1 MGHIRMMSAAQPF
14 ISGAISKTV
23 NQPADATV
31 EDVENAYM
39 EAWKAGLK
47 AIAVYRE
54 GCKRTQP
61 VSTSKTDPGLARV
74 QAAAAA
80 RTLVRRKLPDE
91 RKSLTHKFSVGG
103 HEGYIHVGLYDEGEP
118 GEIFI
123 RMAKEGS
130 TISGLMD
137 SFATAVSL
145 ALQHGV
151 PLRLLVDKFSRM
163 RFEPSGFTGNP
174 EIPRATSVMDYLFR
188 WLGAKFLRPE
198 TEAEG
203 MEEAKPAEATAAAP
217 GGASPVVV
225 IDQTVQTGQ
234 TASKPSMYGF
244 LVRTDAPTCPEC
256 GSIMV
261 PNGSCHKCTNCGTTS
276 GCS

>member
-1 MGHIRMMSAAQPF
+1 
-14 ISGAISKTV
+14 
-23 NQPADATV
+23 
-31 EDVENAYM
+31 
-39 EAWKAGLK
+39 
-47 AIAVYRE
+47 
-54 GCKRTQP
+54 
-61 VSTSKTDPGLARV
+61 VSTSKTDPGLQRA
-74 QAAAAA
+74 QATAAAQ
-80 RTLVRRKLPDE
+80 TLVRRKLPDE
-91 RKSLTHKFSVGG
+91 RHSLTHKFSVGG
-103 HEGYIHVGLYDEGEP
+103 HEGYIHVGLYDSGEP

-174 EIPRATSVMDYLFR
+174 ELPRATSVMDYLFR
-188 WLGAKFLRPE
+188 WLGAKFLRSE
-198 TEAEG
+198 SEAEG
-203 MEEAKPAEATAAAP
+203 TEEAKPAESAAP
-217 GGASPVVV
+217 AVAASSSPVVV
-225 IDQTVQTGQ
+225 IEQIAQTVQTSVKPS
-234 TASKPSMYGF
+234 TPSMYGF

>member
-1 MGHIRMMSAAQPF
+1 M
-14 ISGAISKTV
+14 
-23 NQPADATV
+23 
-31 EDVENAYM
+31 
-39 EAWKAGLK
+39 
-47 AIAVYRE
+47 
-54 GCKRTQP
+54 
-61 VSTSKTDPGLARV
+61 STSKTDPGLQRQQV
-74 QAAAAA
+74 AAAQS
-80 RTLVRRKLPDE
+80 LVRRKLPDE
-91 RKSLTHKFSVGG
+91 RRSLTHKFSVGG
-103 HEGYIHVGLYDEGEP
+103 HEGYIHVGLYDSGEP

-174 EIPRATSVMDYLFR
+174 ELPRATSVMDYLFR
-188 WLGAKFLRPE
+188 WLGAKFLRS
-198 TEAEG
+198 EAEL
-203 MEEAKPAEATAAAP
+203 EEAEDAKPTESASSAALA
-217 GGASPVVV
+217 ASGPVVV
-225 IDQTVQTGQ
+225 VDQTLQIAQTVAKPS
-234 TASKPSMYGF
+234 TPSMYSF